1 MNDNFD
7 WKQFEDYLKSD
18 EYVQS
23 VKKYEQSEEFKNAM
37 KKIKRNKWK
46 RRISSIGKSFVS
58 NIFNIISTIISIAA
72 LIVAIL
78 SYLK

>member
-18 EYVQS
+18 EYVKS

-46 RRISSIGKSFVS
+46 RRISSIKKSFVS

>member
-7 WKQFEDYLKSD
+7 WKQFEEYLKSD
-18 EYVQS
+18 EYVKA

-46 RRISSIGKSFVS
+46 RRISSIKKSFVS

>member
-18 EYVQS
+18 EYVKS

-72 LIVAIL
+72 LIVALL

>member
-18 EYVQS
+18 EYVKS